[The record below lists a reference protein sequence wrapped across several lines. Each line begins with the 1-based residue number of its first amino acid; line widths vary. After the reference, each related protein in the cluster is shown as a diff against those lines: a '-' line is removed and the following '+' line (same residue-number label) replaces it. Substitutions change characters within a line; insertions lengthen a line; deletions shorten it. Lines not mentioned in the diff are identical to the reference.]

1 MLHAGSVKEIADDY
15 ARGIDAVSVRGSS
28 AGEIQLNKGTA
39 LLQEAV
45 AVSGSVPEAANDVG
59 PGERMKVPR
68 CVSESA
74 RQISAIVD
82 AEDERARRPG
92 KIDLAEDAGTE
103 QKSVCA
109 SRRVIEAA
117 GNLSRVI
124 NTQRLSGDGAG
135 KIDLAKSAADAV
147 AQQAVLVA

>member
-1 MLHAGSVKEIADDY
+1 PREVDWSK
-15 ARGIDAVSVRGSS
+15 DA
-28 AGEIQLNKGTA
+28 A
-39 LLQEAV
+39 L
-45 AVSGSVPEAANDVG
+45 
-59 PGERMKVPR
+59 PGERMKVSR

-82 AEDERARRPG
+82 AEDERARRAG

-103 QKSVCA
+103 QKSVRA

-124 NTQRLSGDGAG
+124 NTQRLGGDGAG
-135 KIDLAKSAADAV
+135 KIDLAKSGGDAV
-147 AQQAVLVA
+147 AQQSMLVS